1 MSQDVASAGTTIPGV
16 IPRTETGN
24 RAQRISILIATVVPF
39 AGFVIAIASLW
50 GRAVSGT
57 DLAIFGVFYVLSG
70 LGITVGYHRLLTHK
84 SFDTP
89 HGVKIALALFGSL
102 AVEGSVIEWVSDH
115 RRHHAY
121 ADKVGDPHSPHLD
134 GDDGLR
140 GILKGLWHAHMG
152 WLFTKEK
159 TQPERWAPDLLK
171 DPAMRRVDRAFPALV
186 VFSLSFPALVGYAV
200 TGTFMGALTAF
211 IWGGLARMFLLHHVT
226 WSVNS
231 ICHFYGSRPYETT
244 DYSTNNWPLALISFG
259 ESWHNNHHAFPSSA
273 IHGLE
278 RSQIDLSAATI
289 RMLEKLHLAS
299 DVKVA
304 ADKQIVAKSMNGSV
318 S

>member
-1 MSQDVASAGTTIPGV
+1 MSQEVVDVATVIPGV
-16 IPRTETGN
+16 VPRTAESG
-24 RAQRISILIATVVPF
+24 RAQRISILIATLIPF
-39 AGFVIAIASLW
+39 AGFVIAIATMW
-50 GRAVSGT
+50 GHGVTGT
-57 DLAIFGVFYVLSG
+57 DLAIMGTFYVLSG
-70 LGITVGYHRLLTHK
+70 LGITVGFHRLLTHK
-84 SFDTP
+84 SFEAP
-89 HGVKIALALFGSL
+89 NPVKITLAVLGSL

-134 GDDGLR
+134 TEDGFV
-140 GILKGLWHAHMG
+140 GIVRGLWHAHMG

-171 DPAMRRVDRAFPALV
+171 DPGMRRVDRAFPALV
-186 VFSLSFPALVGYAV
+186 VFTFAFPALLGYLF
-200 TGTFMGALTAF
+200 TGTFMGAVTAF
-211 IWGGLARMFLLHHVT
+211 LWGSLARVFLLHHVT

-231 ICHFYGSRPYETT
+231 ICHYYGTRPYETT

-273 IHGLE
+273 IHGLKP
-278 RSQIDLSAATI
+278 SQIDLSAATI
-289 RMLEKLHLAS
+289 RALEKLHLAS

-304 ADKQIVAKSMNGSV
+304 TNKQVEAKSAAV
-318 S
+318 ER